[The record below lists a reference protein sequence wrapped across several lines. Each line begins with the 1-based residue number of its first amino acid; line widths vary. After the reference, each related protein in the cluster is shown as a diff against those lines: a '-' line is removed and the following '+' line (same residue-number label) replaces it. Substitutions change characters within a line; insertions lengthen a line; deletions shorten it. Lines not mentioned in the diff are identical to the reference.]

1 MLRRLEAGLAAR
13 SATNQLATYR
23 PYPKQQAFHAAGAS
37 HRERLF
43 MAGNQLGK
51 TVMGAI
57 KRSWDRDHATSAVTV
72 GGTANAI
79 ALSYAVGPAGYV
91 QGEKFAFKAT
101 AANTGATTVNVQSLG
116 AKSLFKKTGGGAA
129 ALTGGEI
136 QAGDIVEIEFD
147 GTQFQLAGM
156 PANIAV
162 DPTSLTPTGAVMP
175 FAGAAAPSG
184 WLLCAGQAVNRTTY
198 AALFAV
204 IGTTFGAG
212 DGTTT
217 FTLPDLRG
225 RAVFGVDNMGGVAAN
240 RLGSGATGGIT
251 GTASLGAT
259 GGEQKHI
266 LTIAEMPAHTHTYND
281 VFAPGVN
288 QLGSAGNVGTGNTGS
303 TGGGSAHNVTPPA
316 IVLNHIIKI

>member
-1 MLRRLEAGLAAR
+1 MLRRLKARLAAR

-23 PYPKQQAFHAAGAS
+23 PYPKQEAFHAAGAR

-57 KRSWDRDHATSAVTV
+57 KRSWDRDHATSAVAV
-72 GGTANAI
+72 AGTANAI
-79 ALSYAVGPAGYV
+79 TLGYAVGPTSYV
-91 QGEKFAFKAT
+91 QGEKFAFKST

-116 AKSLFKKTGGGAA
+116 AKSLFKKTSGGPA

-147 GTQFQLAGM
+147 GTQFQLVGM

-162 DPTSLTPTGAVMP
+162 DPTTLTPTGAVMP
-175 FAGAAAPSG
+175 FAGAAAPTG
-184 WLLCAGQAVNRTTY
+184 WLVCAGQAVNRTTY

-212 DGTTT
+212 DGSTT

-240 RLGSGATGGIT
+240 RLGSGTTGGIT

-259 GGEQKHI
+259 GGEQKHT
-266 LTIAEMPAHTHTYND
+266 LTIAEIPAHTHSYND
-281 VFAPGVN
+281 AFTAGIN
-288 QLGSAGNVGTGNTGS
+288 QAGTGGNFGTSQTGS
-303 TGGGSAHNVTPPA
+303 TGGGGAHNVTPPA
-316 IVLNHIIKI
+316 IALNYIVKI